1 MSSKTLKNYLGHLN
15 PTLDAL
21 FKRQR
26 AGQSKKFN
34 PADGKI
40 RFCSAPLGTTPLDDM
55 IFFSFY
61 NNTFII
67 VIIIII
73 IIIIVI
79 IIIIIIII
87 TVIQLLTLFTLINNT
102 LQLHML
108 LTILKFA

>member
-21 FKRQR
+21 FKRRR

-40 RFCSAPLGTTPLDDM
+40 RFCSAPLGTTPLDDI

-67 VIIIII
+67 III
-73 IIIIVI
+73 IIIIVII